1 MTWQGKTRGHA
12 GQGWARLEAE
22 EGEAS
27 SEWWVGG
34 GGWVRGT
41 EGGDKCVDGQSPK
54 IKESARSR
62 ADETTIEET
71 YGMYDIGVVCRITAT
86 GKQIRIAVA
95 GASSHWPF

>member
-1 MTWQGKTRGHA
+1 MWTGKV
-12 GQGWARLEAE
+12 QK
-22 EGEAS
+22 S
-27 SEWWVGG
+27 
-34 GGWVRGT
+34 
-41 EGGDKCVDGQSPK
+41 KNPQ
-54 IKESARSR
+54 RSK